1 MRMFKS
7 IRALVG
13 SSLRY
18 KLLLLVLFPMV
29 LVLPT
34 ILGVSIYWSQNYT
47 YDQLY
52 AKVNTDLTVAH
63 DVFSRLQKEY
73 LSQLKSLA
81 ESYQFRVSLEANNW
95 ERLQQQLDVFRE
107 TTKFDFLHITD
118 FTGRW
123 QELQREGVFKK
134 KGKPSPLL
142 VAALREG
149 NPGVGVE
156 VFNRSDLQTERASL
170 AERVRLPLVYTPR
183 AEPTS
188 RTIEDRAM
196 VVRVVHPVR
205 DAQGHV
211 IAALDG
217 GVLLNNNFTF
227 VDRIRDLVYGPGSI
241 PEGGWGT
248 VTVFLD
254 DVRITTNVPLTKG
267 ERALGTR
274 VSQVVRDKVL
284 SRGKKWIDR
293 AFVVNDWYISAY
305 EPIVDVYGERIGML
319 YAGYLEAP
327 YRNVYLKAMTVLSIA
342 IFVAVLFAGSVVVR
356 GAKSIFKPVEAMAD
370 VVRATQLG
378 EHRRIGT
385 IESKDEIGELARQ
398 FDAMLELL
406 TERNHQIEQAAENL
420 ELKVEER
427 TRELKEKNVH
437 LQQSINLLRR
447 TRQQLAIAGKLAALG
462 ELTAGVAHEINN
474 PTAVI
479 LGNIDVLKSEL
490 GEDAGSVDTEIDLI
504 VQQAYRIR
512 SIVDKLLQYA
522 RPAEYAGYLDELDV
536 NQVVDDTLALVRH
549 ELETKHVVVRTVYSA
564 CTPVRMSRQELQ
576 QVLVN
581 LLVNAN
587 HSIAPN
593 GIIEIS
599 TQDSAQGTV
608 AIKVKDYGAG
618 IPLEDLGKVFDPFYT
633 RKKAGTGLGLSV
645 SYGLIR
651 RYGGMITVDSEEGR
665 WTVFTIFLRHEPVFE
680 DGEEM
685 LRQWIGASAGQESF
699 WSST

>member
-1 MRMFKS
+1 MFQS
-7 IRALVG
+7 IRDLVA

-18 KLLLLVLFPMV
+18 KLLLLVLFPMA

-34 ILGVSIYWSQNYT
+34 ILGVSIFWSQKYT

-73 LSQLKSLA
+73 LTQLKSLA
-81 ESYQFRVSLEANNW
+81 ESYQFRVSLEANDW
-95 ERLQQQLDVFRE
+95 GRLHEQLDVFRQ
-107 TTKFDFLHITD
+107 TTKFEFLHITD

-123 QELQREGVFKK
+123 QELQKDGVFKR

-156 VFNRSDLQTERASL
+156 IFSRDDLQAEGGSL
-170 AERVRLPLVYTPR
+170 AERVRLALVYTPR

-196 VVRVVHPVR
+196 VVRAVHPVR
-205 DAQGHV
+205 DARGHV

-254 DVRITTNVPLTKG
+254 DVRITTNVPLSKG

-274 VSQVVRDKVL
+274 VSQVVRDQVL
-284 SRGKKWIDR
+284 SRGENWIDR

-305 EPIVDVYGERIGML
+305 EPIVDVYGERVGML

-327 YRNVYLKAMTVLSIA
+327 YRDAYLKAMTVLSIA
-342 IFVAVLFAGSVVVR
+342 IFIAVMFAGWVVVR
-356 GAKSIFKPVEAMAD
+356 GAKSIFNPVEAMTNL
-370 VVRATQLG
+370 VRATQRG
-378 EHRRIGT
+378 EHRRIGM

-398 FDAMLELL
+398 FDDMLELL
-406 TERNHQIEQAAENL
+406 KERNRQIEQAAENL

-427 TRELKEKNVH
+427 TRELREKNVH
-437 LQQSINLLRR
+437 LQKSINLLRQ
-447 TRQQLAIAGKLAALG
+447 TRQQLAIAEKLAALG

-479 LGNIDVLKSEL
+479 LGNIDVLKTEL
-490 GEDAGSVDTEIDLI
+490 GDDGRSVEAEIELI
-504 VQQAYRIR
+504 VEQAYRIR
-512 SIVDKLLQYA
+512 SIIDKLLQYA

-536 NQVVDDTLALVRH
+536 NDAVADTLTLVKH
-549 ELETKHVVVRTVYSA
+549 ELDTKNTVIRTAYHA
-564 CTPVRMSRQELQ
+564 CTPVRINRQELQ

-581 LLVNAN
+581 LLINAN
-587 HSIAPN
+587 HSTPS
-593 GIIEIS
+593 GGVIEI
-599 TQDSAQGTV
+599 TTRDSAHGTV
-608 AIKVKDYGAG
+608 AIEIKDYGVG
-618 IPLEDLGKVFDPFYT
+618 IPLEELGKVFDPFYT
-633 RKKAGTGLGLSV
+633 RKKSGTGLGLSV

-651 RYGGMITVDSEEGR
+651 RYGGVITVDSEEGR
-665 WTVFTIFLRHEPVFE
+665 WTLFTVFLRPEPVFE
-680 DGEEM
+680 DGEEV
-685 LRQWIGASAGQESF
+685 LRHWIGDSSGQESLR
-699 WSST
+699 SST